1 MALSDVWWCGVHAM
15 RDRPPRPWHLYLLGL
30 VAAVV
35 IALAITQVGPST
47 SSARTSREIVQTQD
61 GVVQSTVSGS
71 GNVEAS
77 TDDTLNFDTS
87 GTLQEVY
94 VTVGEHVKQGQLLAT
109 LDPSSEQ
116 LALDQAREELTAAED
131 DLTDAENGT
140 STGSGSGGNGDED
153 TSYDRG
159 SSTTEFVSDTRN
171 ESATPTATTDST
183 PTTTSPTATAPTAT
197 VTVTVTTPSTTTP
210 STGSSHPSTGS
221 GSSSSSATG
230 SSSSDT
236 TTTTTTTTTT
246 PSPSAIASARA
257 SVDSAEETVRNDETA
272 LEETKLYAPVSG
284 TVASLESIAAG
295 QSVSGGS
302 SDSSDDD
309 SSSSSSSST
318 GGAAATTAGSLG
330 SSSSDSS
337 SSGFATIINSG
348 TLTMTV
354 AFSESDIGS
363 VKVGQPATIS
373 MDALSG
379 VELAAHVTAISPVG
393 TTSDDVVSYDATLTA
408 DQNDPE
414 IRPGMSATATV
425 IIGQAQGVTVPNE
438 AITGTG
444 STGTVNVTKNGK
456 TVSQSVVIGLRGTSR
471 TQVISG
477 LTAGENVVETTTLPS
492 LGSTSSSSTSSSS
505 GGTLGGSGSLGGGL
519 PSDGLPA
526 GGFPGGG

>member
-1 MALSDVWWCGVHAM
+1 M

-183 PTTTSPTATAPTAT
+183 PTTTSPATPTPAPP
-197 VTVTVTTPSTTTP
+197 TPP
-210 STGSSHPSTGS
+210 PAG
-221 GSSSSSATG
+221 
-230 SSSSDT
+230 
-236 TTTTTTTTTT
+236 
-246 PSPSAIASARA
+246 R
-257 SVDSAEETVRNDETA
+257 
-272 LEETKLYAPVSG
+272 G
-284 TVASLESIAAG
+284 TVADSDPGAEFEETLVKARAMFGAVGIEIA
-295 QSVSGGS
+295 Q
-302 SDSSDDD
+302 
-309 SSSSSSSST
+309 
-318 GGAAATTAGSLG
+318 
-330 SSSSDSS
+330 
-337 SSGFATIINSG
+337 
-348 TLTMTV
+348 
-354 AFSESDIGS
+354 
-363 VKVGQPATIS
+363 
-373 MDALSG
+373 
-379 VELAAHVTAISPVG
+379 VT
-393 TTSDDVVSYDATLTA
+393 
-408 DQNDPE
+408 
-414 IRPGMSATATV
+414 
-425 IIGQAQGVTVPNE
+425 
-438 AITGTG
+438 
-444 STGTVNVTKNGK
+444 
-456 TVSQSVVIGLRGTSR
+456 
-471 TQVISG
+471 
-477 LTAGENVVETTTLPS
+477 
-492 LGSTSSSSTSSSS
+492 
-505 GGTLGGSGSLGGGL
+505 
-519 PSDGLPA
+519 
-526 GGFPGGG
+526 F